1 MLICSTVALLY
12 FIPAALYAMYNNL
25 TFINLKLFDP
35 PTYFVLLQLRIAM
48 TGVVFQ
54 LLFKQSL
61 TRTQWLSILLLMF
74 GCIIKQ
80 ANLDAMSLSVT
91 LSPAIL
97 LIIVLDAIVISNGSL
112 MSYPGKGRCRCLP
125 VFIMSTCSR
134 GDPATCRS

>member
-1 MLICSTVALLY
+1 MALLY

-54 LLFKQSL
+54 ILFKQAL

-80 ANLDAMSLSVT
+80 ANFDSMNLSVT
-91 LSPAIL
+91 LSPAIFLVIMYVRRGFSL
-97 LIIVLDAIVISNGSL
+97 LPL
-112 MSYPGKGRCRCLP
+112 
-125 VFIMSTCSR
+125 TCFPQSR
-134 GDPATCRS
+134 VDVCVCGCV